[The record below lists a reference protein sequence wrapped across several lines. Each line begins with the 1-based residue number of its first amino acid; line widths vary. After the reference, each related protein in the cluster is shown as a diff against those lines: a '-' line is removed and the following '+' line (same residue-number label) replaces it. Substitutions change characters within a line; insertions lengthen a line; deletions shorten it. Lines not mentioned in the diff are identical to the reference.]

1 MSLIKCYWILQN
13 ARVTPFTTSELLRE
27 KQQGGGGV
35 KLPPS
40 QPRLGFSNVL
50 IHFIKSYPKAYRF
63 QADPKKK

>member
-1 MSLIKCYWILQN
+1 MLLNPAKCKGYTFYHFWVIKGK
-13 ARVTPFTTSELLRE
+13 ATR
-27 KQQGGGGV
+27 GGGV